1 MDPDPSTYAV
11 LIGGIMLMFSVSA
24 ADAAFTSLS
33 WRRITNLLADVAQR
47 SPRLERMLAQPEQI
61 KATLSLASH
70 LTLLGLTALL
80 ASWLVPDGMLW
91 QLGLTLMVLVVV
103 AILLPR
109 ALVARQPQSWIPTLL
124 PLVSLLV
131 LLLNPIVRSIFA
143 PFQPRQPRNDGDPT
157 MAPATPDEINEI
169 SEELRALVSEA
180 AEAAHDGD
188 QDEIPEE
195 LRMLSSIAAMS
206 ETEVREIMIPRVDIV
221 ALDVDTPFEQVLDVV
236 IHEQHSRIPVYDGT
250 IDDVI
255 GILYTKDLLPLLHRG
270 QRDCTLRELIRQV
283 YFVPESVTINSLLKD
298 MQRSQVHLAIIRD
311 EYGGTAGLV
320 TIEDLLE
327 EIVGDINDEYDD
339 EPELIPVDPKTLI
352 VHANVPLDDLNELT
366 TLRLESDDADRVG
379 GLIYAELG
387 RVPMINEQFTLDWAT
402 ITVVSGRGRRPEKFR
417 IELSGEHRLRDAP
430 TVEPVL
436 EPGTPEQSS
445 PSAAPIVAD
454 QAYPPAPDHAVL
466 ATRYLAW
473 APTPQPTLTAFNTE
487 PHAAPPHAQGY
498 PHGQSYSS

>member
-1 MDPDPSTYAV
+1 MYAI
-11 LIGGIMLMFSVSA
+11 LIGGITLLFGVSA

-47 SPRLERMLAQPEQI
+47 SPRLERMLDQPEQI
-61 KATLSLASH
+61 KATLSFASH
-70 LTLLGLTALL
+70 LTLLVLAALL
-80 ASWLVPDGMLW
+80 ASRLVPYGLLW
-91 QLGLTLMVLVVV
+91 QLGLTLIVLVVL

-124 PLVSLLV
+124 PLVSLLM
-131 LLLNPIVRSIFA
+131 LLLNPVVRSIFA
-143 PFQPRQPRNDGDPT
+143 PFQPQQLRQSRNEGDPA
-157 MAPATPDEINEI
+157 MAPATPDEINAI

-188 QDEIPEE
+188 QDEMPEE
-195 LRMLSSIAAMS
+195 LRLLSSIAAMS

-221 ALDVDTPFEQVLDVV
+221 ALDADTPFEQVLDMV
-236 IHEQHSRIPVYDGT
+236 ISEQHSRIPVYEET

-255 GILYTKDLLPLLHRG
+255 GILYAKDLLPLLHRG

-339 EPELIPVDPKTLI
+339 EPELLPVDSKTLI

-387 RVPMINEQFTLDWAT
+387 RVPLINEQFTLDWAM
-402 ITVVSGRGRRPEKFR
+402 ITVVAGRGRRPEKFR

-436 EPGTPEQSS
+436 EPGTPEQLG
-445 PSAAPIVAD
+445 PSAAPID
-454 QAYPPAPDHAVL
+454 GQAHTPTLDRAVMS
-466 ATRYLAW
+466 TRYLARTY
-473 APTPQPTLTAFNTE
+473 APQPTLTAYSTE
-487 PHAAPPHAQGY
+487 PHAAPTHTQGY

>member
-11 LIGGIMLMFSVSA
+11 LIGGIMLLFGVSA

-47 SPRLERMLAQPEQI
+47 SPRLERMLDQPEQI
-61 KATLSLASH
+61 KATLSFASH
-70 LTLLGLTALL
+70 LTLLVLTALL
-80 ASWLVPDGMLW
+80 AGWLVPYGMLW
-91 QLGLTLMVLVVV
+91 QLGLTLIVLVVF

-131 LLLNPIVRSIFA
+131 LLLNPVVRSIFA
-143 PFQPRQPRNDGDPT
+143 PFQPRQPRNEGDPA

-188 QDEIPEE
+188 QDEMPEE
-195 LRMLSSIAAMS
+195 LRLLSSIAAMS

-221 ALDVDTPFEQVLDVV
+221 ALDADTPFEQVLDVV
-236 IHEQHSRIPVYDGT
+236 IHEQHSRIPVYDET

-255 GILYTKDLLPLLHRG
+255 GILYAKDLLPLLHNG

-339 EPELIPVDPKTLI
+339 EPELLPVDPKTLI

-387 RVPMINEQFTLDWAT
+387 RVPLINEQFTLDWAM
-402 ITVVSGRGRRPEKFR
+402 ITVVSGHGRRPEKFR
-417 IELSGEHRLRDAP
+417 IELSGGHRLRDAP

-436 EPGTPEQSS
+436 EPGTAEQSA
-445 PSAAPIVAD
+445 PSAAPIDEQAD
-454 QAYPPAPDHAVL
+454 PPTLDHAVM
-466 ATRYLAW
+466 ATRDLTW
-473 APTPQPTLTAFNTE
+473 AHAPQPALTAYSTE
-487 PHAAPPHAQGY
+487 PHAAPTHTKGY